1 VTRKKTSKKAAKKR
15 KSAPSAGRNTSRAR
29 QKKKV
34 VKKARTKATKAE
46 RRASRPQNRKPQTNG
61 SAHGEIVD
69 LFPCETNITDM
80 TPKQLHE
87 LKMAFCRTYA
97 TRGIIRD
104 ACIASGISRQTYYR
118 WRKKDESFHDA
129 CVMAEEMSADLIEG
143 EAMRRAVDGYDKPVI
158 YQGEITD
165 TYTEYSDSL
174 MSMLLR
180 GNKKEKYKERTEHSG
195 AIGRP
200 MTLDTETKEDV
211 VASILSM
218 IKNKPDPEVTR

>member
-1 VTRKKTSKKAAKKR
+1 MTRKKTSKKVAKKR
-15 KSAPSAGRNTSRAR
+15 KSAPSAARQTSRAK
-29 QKKKV
+29 QK
-34 VKKARTKATKAE
+34 KKARTKATKAE
-46 RRASRPQNRKPQTNG
+46 RRATRPQNRKPQTNG
-61 SAHGEIVD
+61 SKRGEIVD
-69 LFPCETNITDM
+69 RFPCETNVTEM
-80 TPKQLHE
+80 TPKPLHE
-87 LKMAFCRTYA
+87 LRTAVWRACA
-97 TRGIIRD
+97 TRGIVRD
-104 ACIASGISRQTYYR
+104 ACNAAWIYRRTDYR
-118 WRKKDESFHDA
+118 WRKKEESFTDA
-129 CVMAEEMSADLIEG
+129 CTLAEETSADLIEG

>member
-1 VTRKKTSKKAAKKR
+1 MTRKKTSKKVAKKR
-15 KSAPSAGRNTSRAR
+15 KSAPSAARQTSRAR
-29 QKKKV
+29 QK
-34 VKKARTKATKAE
+34 KKARTKATKAE
-46 RRASRPQNRKPQTNG
+46 RRATRPQNRKPQTNG
-61 SAHGEIVD
+61 SRQTEIKD

-80 TPKQLHE
+80 TPKQLNE
-87 LKMAFCRTYA
+87 LKMSFCRSYA

-104 ACIASGISRQTYYR
+104 ACISAGISRRTYYR

-129 CVMAEEMSADLIEG
+129 CTMAEEMSADLIEA